1 MHVPSNGNRLASIL
15 DEAECSTDLTG
26 FPERVYPNTP
36 IEPGGSSTWAA
47 KTSRIVRDLR
57 VVVMVVTMVPTLIIL
72 ITCAQPNISVTMLR
86 SRLCSDQSH
95 ALCGTGSNG
104 ASRKA
109 KRGRNEEP
117 TRFSEAKPVAN
128 EDEVTC

>member
-1 MHVPSNGNRLASIL
+1 MQG
-15 DEAECSTDLTG
+15 CQ
-26 FPERVYPNTP
+26 
-36 IEPGGSSTWAA
+36 
-47 KTSRIVRDLR
+47 KLR
-57 VVVMVVTMVPTLIIL
+57 KYGV
-72 ITCAQPNISVTMLR
+72 VTMLR

-128 EDEVTC
+128 EDEDEGRGRGHLLERCKEYEGYKAMDSIERSKEPERLLLSFIYIQRD